1 MKKISVIFQGVFAF
15 LLCHSAQAYY
25 LENAVPGTL
34 TLKVA
39 GACAIPTTQI
49 KAYIADISD
58 DEHNPIGWGVIT
70 ATGHLIAL
78 RENKLDIADKKNFVT
93 TQQSAMDFIDL
104 AGDTFKTFL
113 TQNGVRCEIA
123 HLQAGIDSTLTI
135 TSIGSSG
142 KAVMHAKV
150 AGHEIERCQ
159 DNGNIQTCKARKIL
173 GNIDFVGRW

>member
-1 MKKISVIFQGVFAF
+1 MKKISMIFRGLLAF

-34 TLKVA
+34 TLKVS
-39 GACAIPTTQI
+39 GACAIPTTQT

-58 DEHNPIGWGVIT
+58 DEHSLIGWGVIT
-70 ATGHLIAL
+70 ATGHIIAL
-78 RENKLDIADKKNFVT
+78 RENKLDIADRKNFAT
-93 TQQSAMDFIDL
+93 QQQSATDFIDL

-123 HLQAGIDSTLTI
+123 HLQAGIDSTLTVI
-135 TSIGSSG
+135 SAGSSG

-150 AGHEIERCQ
+150 AGYEVERCQ
-159 DNGNIQTCKARKIL
+159 DSGDVQTCKARKII
-173 GNIDFVGRW
+173 GAIDFIGRW